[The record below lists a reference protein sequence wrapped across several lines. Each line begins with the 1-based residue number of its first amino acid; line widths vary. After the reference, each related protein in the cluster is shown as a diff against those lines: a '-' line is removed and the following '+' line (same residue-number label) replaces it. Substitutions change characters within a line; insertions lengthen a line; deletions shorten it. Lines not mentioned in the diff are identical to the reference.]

1 MTAPN
6 FLVLITDDQT
16 FESIKRMPRLFS
28 SVASRGVFFS
38 NCFTCTSICQTSRS
52 TIMTGQ
58 YSHNHGVLGNN
69 TSYTVLD
76 ETKLLPYLLKNA
88 GYYTGMIGKY
98 LNSFNYS
105 TSPVPQGWTDFD
117 GFNGFYGYTRN
128 HNGVVT
134 TAGSTAADYSTTFA
148 STQLQTMLAAAT
160 QPFYIQVGFS
170 APHVA
175 SDALSATTPSPE
187 YSGCISTSKT
197 FPHGPDWNLSDVS
210 LKPQYVK
217 GIPSIDASTEATINA
232 NWRAVTEALFSV
244 DKAIKAAMD
253 YLVTS
258 EKISNTYVFVTS
270 DNGYFNGEQRFNVG
284 KVAPYESSIH
294 VPLLI
299 AGPSGSVVQNK
310 TCNELVNHADIPA
323 TILELS
329 GVSAALS
336 KDGVSLVPYLLNPSA
351 SAQRSHLLIEYY
363 GSGDYNSVTD
373 YTCIR
378 SKEWKYTEYSTGE
391 KELYNIRL
399 DPSEITNVVGLQE
412 NWPTIRRLSAL
423 IAQGASCSGASCIL

>member
-6 FLVLITDDQT
+6 FLLFITDDQT

-52 TIMTGQ
+52 TILTGQ

-88 GYYTGMIGKY
+88 GYYTGIIGKY

-105 TSPVPQGWTDFD
+105 TSPVPQGWTDFY
-117 GFNGFYGYTRN
+117 GFNGYYSYTIN
-128 HNGVVT
+128 SNGAVT
-134 TAGSTAADYSTTFA
+134 TAGTTAADYSTTFA
-148 STQLQTMLAAAT
+148 STKLQTMLAAAT

-175 SDALSATTPSPE
+175 SGALSAATPGPD

-210 LKPQYVK
+210 LKPEYVK
-217 GIPSIDASTEATINA
+217 SLPSIDGSTEATINT
-232 NWRAVTEALFSV
+232 NWRAATESLFSV
-244 DKAIKAAMD
+244 DKAIKDAMD
-253 YLVTS
+253 YLVS
-258 EKISNTYVFVTS
+258 SGKISNTYVFVTS

-310 TCNELVNHADIPA
+310 TCNELVNHADITA

-329 GVSAALS
+329 GVSASLS
-336 KDGVSLVPYLLNPSA
+336 KDGISLVPYLLNPSA

-378 SKEWKYTEYSTGE
+378 SKEWKYTEYTTGE
-391 KELYNIRL
+391 KELYNL
-399 DPSEITNVVGLQE
+399 VSDPFELSNVASVSANAATVAGLA
-412 NWPTIRRLSAL
+412 AL
-423 IAQGASCSGASCIL
+423 VARGKVCSGSGCAF